1 MANSGTRK
9 TNCSFCGYLCGLTA
23 HMAKGRITRLE
34 PDPSR
39 YPYDA
44 AIVKGCARCRRNLEF
59 LDHPMRLNYPMRR
72 VGIRG
77 SGRWE
82 RIPWDEALDEI
93 AARLERLKEDHG
105 PETLATAIGGP
116 HTVYWPLHRF
126 MNLFGSPNNVGIG
139 QICWNPHIWA
149 DAITFGWPLD
159 NELDLEKTSCAIL
172 WGVNPAES
180 DNSLFWH
187 TIKEYSRSNA
197 PLIVVDPRRTKTA
210 ALASRW
216 LAIRPGADCALA
228 LGLLN
233 VIITEKLYDRVFV
246 DTWCHGF
253 ESLERHVAPY
263 TPAVV
268 EALTGVPAASIV
280 ETASFYAGRQPATL
294 ITGRGID
301 QIGPNS
307 FQTHRALAILRAV
320 TGNVDLAGASHLA
333 QMPDFTPE
341 VDLEL
346 SDRLPESR
354 RKKQLGGDRWL
365 LQSYRGY
372 SLVDGCIRKHGKR
385 LPVRYLTSA
394 HPNLVWR
401 AMLEGKPYPIR
412 AMIVLASNPLLS
424 QADSRLVYRALKS
437 LDLLV
442 VIDLFRTPTAMLA
455 DYVLP
460 AAGSLERV
468 VVQTNAGTANIA
480 YGGDRA
486 VDPVYERRAN
496 FDFWRGL
503 ALRMGQE
510 KDWPWKTF
518 QKSLENM
525 LAPAGISWQDFC
537 ETGLYCPP
545 RSYRKFENID
555 EHSGLPVGFATPSN
569 KIELYSELLDSIHA
583 QPLPVHISPTGESK
597 EYPLT
602 LITGARTQPY
612 YASAFRQVESLRR
625 LHPEPLA
632 EMSAGCARKL
642 GLIEGQAVW
651 VESPHGRACFR
662 LKTAVMETDVVS
674 VEYGWWRPEL
684 ASTEP
689 ELGGVWRS
697 NANLLTNAE
706 PQEYDTL
713 LGQWAYNG
721 LPCRVYPAEDSDLG
735 PAYTKEV
742 VAP

>member
-1 MANSGTRK
+1 MSASRTKK
-9 TNCSFCGYLCGLTA
+9 TNCSLCGYLCGLTA
-23 HMAKGRITRLE
+23 HMAEGKITRLD

-39 YPYDA
+39 YPYNR
-44 AIVKGCARCRRNLEF
+44 AIVKGCARGRRNLEL
-59 LDHPMRLNYPMRR
+59 LDHPTRLNYPMRR
-72 VGIRG
+72 VGERG

-82 RIPWDEALDEI
+82 RISWDQALDEI
-93 AARLERLKEDHG
+93 ASRLTGLKEDYG
-105 PETLATAIGGP
+105 PETLATSIGGP

-126 MNLFGSPNNVGIG
+126 MNLFGSPNNMGIG

-180 DNSLFWH
+180 DNSLFWR
-187 TIKEYSRSNA
+187 TVKEYSRSGA
-197 PLIVVDPRRTKTA
+197 PLIVVDPRRTRTA
-210 ALASRW
+210 ALTSRW
-216 LAIRPGADCALA
+216 LPIRPGADCALA
-228 LGLLN
+228 LGLFN
-233 VIITEKLYDRVFV
+233 VIVTNKFYDRPFV

-253 ESLERHVAPY
+253 EALERHVAPY

-268 EALTGVPAASIV
+268 EALAGLSAASIV
-280 ETASFYAGRQPATL
+280 ETASLFAGSKPATL

-307 FQTHRALAILRAV
+307 FQTHRALALLRAV

-333 QMPDFTPE
+333 EMPDFTPE

-346 SDRLPESR
+346 SDRLSESQR
-354 RKKQLGGDRWL
+354 ERQLGGDRWL

-372 SLVDGCIRKHGKR
+372 DLLGGHIRKQGKR
-385 LPVRYLTSA
+385 LPERYLTSA
-394 HPNLVWR
+394 HPNLVWK

-412 AMIVLASNPLLS
+412 AMISLASNPLLS

-442 VIDLFRTPTAMLA
+442 VIDLYQTPTAMLA

-460 AAGSLERV
+460 AAGSLERA

-480 YGGDRA
+480 YGGNRA
-486 VDPVYERRAN
+486 VDPMYERRVN

-503 ALRMGQE
+503 GVRMGQE
-510 KDWPWKTF
+510 RDWPWKTF
-518 QKSLENM
+518 RASLEEM

-545 RSYRKFENID
+545 RCYGKFENTD
-555 EHSGLPVGFATPSN
+555 EGSGLSAGFATPSN
-569 KIELYSELLDSIHA
+569 KIELSSQILDSIHG
-583 QPLPVHISPTGESK
+583 QPLPVHISSTGEPK

-612 YASAFRQVESLRR
+612 YASAFRQVESLCR

-632 EMSAGCARKL
+632 EMSAATAQKL
-642 GLIEGQAVW
+642 GLAEGQAVW
-651 VESPHGRACFR
+651 VESPQGRACFR
-662 LKTAVMETDVVS
+662 LKLAAMRTDVVS

-684 ASTEP
+684 ASAEP

-697 NANLLTNAE
+697 NANLLTNADA
-706 PQEYDTL
+706 QE
-713 LGQWAYNG
+713 
-721 LPCRVYPAEDSDLG
+721 
-735 PAYTKEV
+735 
-742 VAP
+742 